1 MAETMMTGQGDTS
14 AADNGEQGQTSEQET
29 GAQETEETTT
39 GQAGEGEN
47 GDKGEG
53 TGEEGSDAGEKGE
66 GEDKPEVP
74 EKYEW
79 NKPEGFEGELDE
91 AALESFEPL
100 AKELGLTQEQADKLV
115 GIHAESLQKAH
126 QQAAEQHSRQMEAWT
141 KELRNDPEFGGA
153 AFDGNIKSA
162 QKAVEQFGS
171 EGLKEALE
179 ETGLGN
185 HPALVRTF
193 AMIGKAIS
201 EDGFVSGGK
210 SGGARSAADIFYG
223 KKEG

>member
-1 MAETMMTGQGDTS
+1 MAETMMTGQGDTETV
-14 AADNGEQGQTSEQET
+14 DQGEQGQTSEQET
-29 GAQETEETTT
+29 AATGETET
-39 GQAGEGEN
+39 GKPAEGETN
-47 GDKGEG
+47 GEA

-74 EKYEW
+74 EKYEF
-79 NKPEGFEGELDE
+79 NKPEGFEGELDDS
-91 AALESFEPL
+91 ALEAFEPL

-115 GIHAESLQKAH
+115 GIHAESVQKAH
-126 QQAAEQHSRQMEAWT
+126 QAAAEQHSQQMETWN
-141 KELRNDPEFGGA
+141 KELRSDPEFGGA
-153 AFDGNIKSA
+153 NFDANLKSA
-162 QKAVEQFGS
+162 QKAVEQFGV

-179 ETGLGN
+179 ETGMGN

-193 AMIGKAIS
+193 AMIGKQIS

-210 SGGARSAADIFYG
+210 SGGKRSAADVFYG